1 MLDHK
6 ILMLL
11 SSFFAS
17 VVFFFASSP
26 THQGPAL
33 AAKELALFDS
43 FVRQVC
49 LALDPSDASWEQAQ
63 PSLSH
68 GGHGLRLL
76 ALHSLAAYIASPSTS
91 DTSCFTIQLIICL
104 LSLTRQVY
112 LLVSASHS
120 SSGSLLCQPLA
131 SAYTLIL
138 KSAIQLSN
146 GGLAWIH
153 QQGTTT

>member
-49 LALDPSDASWEQAQ
+49 LALDPSDASWKQAQ
-63 PSLSH
+63 LSLSH

-91 DTSCFTIQLIICL
+91 DTSSTHLFHALDTCNQ
-104 LSLTRQVY
+104 
-112 LLVSASHS
+112 SASLNTS
-120 SSGSLLCQPLA
+120 TATDVNTTCC
-131 SAYTLIL
+131 
-138 KSAIQLSN
+138 LSV
-146 GGLAWIH
+146 
-153 QQGTTT
+153 